1 MKHSGKKHLNLL
13 FALIMISLHSFSQ
26 AKSGLEN
33 YSFLSKGQP
42 YSWMPVFHYETPGG
56 MYTEIRYN
64 YEALNTF
71 SVYGGWTFKG
81 GNELQF
87 SSTPMLGVSAG
98 DFSGVSVANNTEA
111 EWNNIYISCQSQYSF
126 GIKGRN
132 ADFLFAWSEL
142 GYSFTDMLY
151 AGLALQ
157 YTREKGS
164 QITDPGFIIGLNFK
178 KVTIPIYIFRPFSG
192 YEFYI
197 LGVNINYTI
206 WNKKHKSLRQEN

>member
-1 MKHSGKKHLNLL
+1 MVS
-13 FALIMISLHSFSQ
+13 MYSFSQ

-42 YSWMPVFHYETPGG
+42 YTWMPVFHYETGEG

-64 YEALNTF
+64 YEALQTF

-81 GNELQF
+81 GKDFQF

-98 DFSGVSVANNTEA
+98 KFSGVSLANNTEA
-111 EWNNIYISCQSQYSF
+111 EWSKFYFSSQSQYSF
-126 GIKGRN
+126 GVNGRN
-132 ADFLFAWSEL
+132 KNFFFNWSEL
-142 GYSFTDMLY
+142 GFVFSDMFY
-151 AGLALQ
+151 TGIALQ
-157 YTREKGS
+157 YTREREC
-164 QITDPGFIIGLNFK
+164 QAADPGFVAGLNIMNVSFPLY
-178 KVTIPIYIFRPFSG
+178 VFRPFSG

-206 WNKKHKSLRQEN
+206 RNKKQGIRRKVY